1 MTQSVSISS
10 AIGQPKIILRVP
22 GIAGPPGPAPTK
34 EAGVIYLKNNTIP
47 TQISSINGRAV
58 VEGAAETGTLLSFAK
73 DINTNS
79 LRYLGQG
86 GVFHVIATF
95 SFTGGSQNICGF
107 YIGKNQDVSSALDPN
122 ADRISESEIYC
133 NSNLISSRPRA
144 AAIQTVCQL
153 NTDDRLFFIVQNQT
167 STAAITV
174 NFLKLVAIG

>member
-1 MTQSVSISS
+1 MTQIVSIES
-10 AIGQPKIILRVP
+10 AVGQPRIILRVP

-34 EAGVIYLKNNTIP
+34 EIGVIYLKNNAAP
-47 TQISSINGRAV
+47 TQISSINERAV

-73 DINTNS
+73 DANTNS

-95 SFTGGSQNICGF
+95 SFTGGPQNVCGF
-107 YIGKNQDVSSALDPN
+107 YIGKNQDISSALDPN

-133 NSNLISSRPRA
+133 NSSSTSNQPRA
-144 AAIQTVCQL
+144 AAIQTACQL

-174 NFLKLVAIG
+174 EFLKLVVIG